1 MMRGHMTDPQPRMRA
16 KTVAPAFIVMI
27 GAALPDPAL
36 RAQETPAFGRSPYS
50 LTLEELLTI
59 KISTASLRPQEVREA
74 PATIY
79 VVTEEDFRRYG
90 YRDLKDI
97 LRNLPGIDY
106 IWPGSHLGGGQ
117 RGFSSYWE
125 LTKLLING
133 KEANAMPNDAVFIV
147 NQFNLTGVKRVEI
160 VQGPASV
167 LYGPEAFSGVINIIT
182 KDAEN
187 SAEESEMAGFIGGGD
202 HSSQSGNGAFHTV
215 AKRGP
220 MSLALGGYLDGGRG
234 PDYTDFVKT
243 REYAEVN
250 RELRTYLLEN
260 GFPYRTDTRNLKFN
274 ADLAYSPRERVQIKA
289 GALYVE
295 TEQGVGLEFNQ
306 LAYTNDNS
314 ILGQLHFHASGE
326 YGFSTA
332 PVKATLTYQHIG
344 EDFYN
349 RLQSNDTTAGFPP
362 YLAAFNFENSTLDAV
377 NLQVDYFPSLIDNYL
392 LVGTGMRDTR
402 VGEPAYTGMFP
413 TDTLP
418 GQLGPMLG
426 RYIYPPTGLFSN
438 LRHVLHQNRIYV
450 YAQDQQNLW
459 KKRIQIT
466 AGMRYDYNDVYGDIW
481 NFRSGIVLHPLPNYT
496 IRGLFGQGFREP
508 TVVQLINADVKPAR
522 MNFWEASLLITP
534 MRLFSGQVAYYQN
547 LASDIII
554 IAPAPGS
561 PNGFLPQNLGTK
573 EVGGVESLLKYQ
585 VGPLAGDLWHSYEYS
600 IDGQPLIGSPENKLG
615 LGGNYSFGELLSLGL
630 RAKFTSRAE
639 GQALDAAGI
648 PQTIT
653 VPVYHA
659 IDANALAGDFKFAG
673 VRWDVSFSIF
683 NVLDRENLYVN
694 NLSPNPGR
702 YLAEGR
708 EYFGKVAVR
717 F

>member
-1 MMRGHMTDPQPRMRA
+1 MKPVPLTA
-16 KTVAPAFIVMI
+16 ATKITFIVMA
-27 GAALPDPAL
+27 GTALPAPDL
-36 RAQETPAFGRSPYS
+36 RAQETPMSKESLYA
-50 LTLEELLTI
+50 LTLEQLLHV
-59 KISTASLRPQEVREA
+59 KISTASLRPQEVREV
-74 PATIY
+74 PATVYI
-79 VVTEEDFRRYG
+79 VTEEDFRAYG

-106 IWPGSHLGGGQ
+106 IWPGSHLSGGQ

-187 SAEESEMAGFIGGGD
+187 SAEESEMTGIFGGGD
-202 HSSQSGNGAFHTV
+202 HSSRDGSGAFHTV

-220 MSLALGGYLDGGRG
+220 LTLALGGYADGGRG
-234 PDYTDFVKT
+234 PDYTEFVKT
-243 REYAEVN
+243 SQYAEAN
-250 RELRTYLLEN
+250 REIRTFLLEN
-260 GFPYRTDTRNLKFN
+260 GYPYRTDTRNLKFN
-274 ADLAYSPRERVQIKA
+274 ADLAYAPRERVQIRA

-295 TEQGVGLEFNQ
+295 SEQGVGLEFNQ
-306 LAYTNDNS
+306 LAYTNDNT

-326 YGFSTA
+326 YGFATA
-332 PVKATLTYQHIG
+332 PVKATLALHHIG

-349 RLQSNDTTAGFPP
+349 RFQSSDTTAGFPP
-362 YLAAFNFENSTLDAV
+362 YLAAFNFENSTLDAA
-377 NLQVDYFPSLIDNYL
+377 NLQVDYFPTFIDNYFL
-392 LVGTGMRDTR
+392 AGAGMRDTR
-402 VGEPAYTGMFP
+402 VGEPAYTGIFP

-418 GQLGPMLG
+418 GQPGPMLG

-438 LRHVLHQNRIYV
+438 LRHVLHQNRIYA
-450 YAQDQQNLW
+450 YAQDQQNLLG
-459 KKRIQIT
+459 RTIQIT

-481 NFRSGIVLHPLPNYT
+481 NFRSGILLHPLHNYT

-508 TVVQLINADVKPAR
+508 TVVHLINADVKPAR
-522 MNFWEASLLITP
+522 MNFWEASLLFTP
-534 MRLFSGQVAYYQN
+534 IRYLSGQVAYYQN
-547 LASDIII
+547 LASDLII

-561 PNGFLPQNLGTK
+561 PTGFLPQNLGTK
-573 EVGGVESLLKYQ
+573 EVGGVETLIKYQ
-585 VGPLAGDLWHSYEYS
+585 LGPLAGDLWHCYEYS
-600 IDGQPLIGSPENKLG
+600 IDGQRLIGSPENKLG
-615 LGGNYSFGELLSLGL
+615 LGGRYSLGEYLSFGL
-630 RAKFTSRAE
+630 RAKYTSRAE
-639 GQALDAAGI
+639 GQALDAGGI
-648 PQTIT
+648 PQSIT
-653 VPVYHA
+653 VPVYFTL
-659 IDANALAGDFKFAG
+659 DATALAGDFEFAG
-673 VRWDVSFSIF
+673 VSWDVSFSIF